1 MKKQKKAPKVSNVVF
16 ITENIIKDA
25 TPENKPYFIKDI
37 TPGLYLKVNPSGT
50 KVWVFR
56 MRFKERPRHQVKI
69 GSYTCGLSIDQARE
83 AAVQIAGFIS
93 HGTRVKAKT
102 MLTLDDFRIL
112 NPSGL
117 PPACTF
123 SELYSDW
130 YGRIASKKFSPR
142 YLGRVDNQ
150 IKNHVLPEIGN
161 MDVDSINP
169 FILNG
174 ALNKMRNAGKIETA
188 HRLLSLCDRIFR
200 YGISIG
206 RTETNPAESLRGSLP
221 SVKSR
226 NMPSIN
232 ASDSLKIGELIYKAR
247 HKEGVQYLMLLM
259 QAYTFVRR
267 TELRLAEWSEI
278 DMDSK
283 MWRIPA
289 NKMKNGK
296 AHLVPLSD
304 QAIAILKKMQIKG
317 DKGNIFLS
325 EMYKKKVKPVNEN
338 AVLIAIK
345 SLGFQT
351 GEMST
356 HGFRSIA
363 STILNES
370 GKFKSDA
377 IERQLSHVP
386 GNKVRASYNYA
397 EYIEERKTMM
407 QWYANKLD
415 GFESA
420 YAKSL
425 AAKQGLRIAGPAD
438 DEKALQEG
446 TIQYLNNS
454 NKIHDIEDKTVD
466 LHRVSYM

>member
-1 MKKQKKAPKVSNVVF
+1 
-16 ITENIIKDA
+16 
-25 TPENKPYFIKDI
+25 
-37 TPGLYLKVNPSGT
+37 
-50 KVWVFR
+50 
-56 MRFKERPRHQVKI
+56 
-69 GSYTCGLSIDQARE
+69 
-83 AAVQIAGFIS
+83 
-93 HGTRVKAKT
+93 
-102 MLTLDDFRIL
+102 
-112 NPSGL
+112 
-117 PPACTF
+117 
-123 SELYSDW
+123 
-130 YGRIASKKFSPR
+130 
-142 YLGRVDNQ
+142 
-150 IKNHVLPEIGN
+150 
-161 MDVDSINP
+161 
-169 FILNG
+169 
-174 ALNKMRNAGKIETA
+174 
-188 HRLLSLCDRIFR
+188 
-200 YGISIG
+200 
-206 RTETNPAESLRGSLP
+206 
-221 SVKSR
+221 
-226 NMPSIN
+226 MPSIN

-304 QAIAILKKMQIKG
+304 QAIALLKKLPIKG

-325 EMYKKKVKPVNEN
+325 EMYKNKVKPVNEN

-370 GKFKSDA
+370 GQFKSDA

-386 GNKVRASYNYA
+386 GNKVRAAYNYA

-415 GFESA
+415 EFERA

-425 AAKQGLRIAGPAD
+425 AAKQGLRIASPAD

-454 NKIHDIEDKTVD
+454 NKIHDAGNKAVD
-466 LHRVSYM
+466 SHVVSYM